1 MKEYNNSS
9 FFALVRD
16 FLTKYLPDECAC
28 SANTITSYQ
37 KTLNLYFSY
46 VCGVRK
52 IKIYQFQPSFVTR
65 NSVADFLNHVETVRG
80 CSVSTRN
87 QRLSAIR
94 SFLKY
99 AAEQDSEYVATYIEI
114 SLIPTKK
121 KEIVTDISFFSEEAL
136 AAILA
141 VPNPHKP
148 TEARD
153 LLFMVVLYDTGA
165 RIQELL
171 DLHLGDIRI
180 SKRERYVMVTG
191 KGGKRRNIPLM
202 EKTAKH
208 VQEYIKQFQ
217 TSGQSDDLLFYTVR
231 GGCRQKMSQDNVTKF
246 IKRYAEIAREKCID
260 VPENIHPHMFR
271 HSRAMHLYR
280 SGMPLSV
287 VSEWLG
293 HAQLETTIRFYANA
307 DLAMK
312 QSAIEKAT
320 SDFSPLVSDIVQFQF
335 DDADDAFRRMY
346 GLM

>member
-202 EKTAKH
+202 EKQQSMYRSTSSSFKLLGRVMISSFTRSEGVAARKCLKTTLQNLLSDTQKSQGKN
-208 VQEYIKQFQ
+208 VLMYPKIYILICLDTQGLC
-217 TSGQSDDLLFYTVR
+217 T
-231 GGCRQKMSQDNVTKF
+231 F
-246 IKRYAEIAREKCID
+246 IEAECLYRWFL
-260 VPENIHPHMFR
+260 NGL
-271 HSRAMHLYR
+271 AMHNL
-280 SGMPLSV
+280 
-287 VSEWLG
+287 
-293 HAQLETTIRFYANA
+293 
-307 DLAMK
+307 
-312 QSAIEKAT
+312 
-320 SDFSPLVSDIVQFQF
+320 
-335 DDADDAFRRMY
+335 RRPFGFMQ
-346 GLM
+346 MQI